1 MSGLPKGDVF
11 GVLIFH
17 RQPGQTS
24 ADEVAKRDLRAELLL
39 AEAEARDKKRKA
51 EGKPP
56 LGIEN
61 GQDEQGNKRRK
72 LLQDAIELDKDEDDE
87 DGEDKGEK
95 EDGDNDED
103 DECVRLTSVT
113 CECVLMWE
121 RCLPGMTR
129 MTKRMMQQ
137 SSCESWRR
145 LSGNVQRRRRG
156 RSVNSRRSRRQSG
169 SQRSQQQIHSL
180 TSQQH

>member
-1 MSGLPKGDVF
+1 M
-11 GVLIFH
+11 LIFH

-72 LLQDAIELDKDEDDE
+72 LLQDAIALDKDEDDE